1 MDIHFNTVHIL
12 IKEDELATYEEK
24 LQKKYG
30 IYDFAKK
37 IDVKINQIHPGTIE
51 VSLNLQVE
59 KGAPMHAADTDN
71 VISRAFNNAV
81 KKLNKQLEKYK
92 DTHYRSSR
100 KSDITTITD
109 L

>member
-12 IKEDELATYEEK
+12 MTEDELATYEEK

-30 IYDFAKK
+30 VYDFAKRLE
-37 IDVKINQIHPGTIE
+37 VKINQIHPGSIE

-59 KGAPMHAADTDN
+59 KGAPIHAADTDN
-71 VISRAFNNAV
+71 IINRALNNAV

-100 KSDITTITD
+100 KSDIQSVSD
-109 L
+109 